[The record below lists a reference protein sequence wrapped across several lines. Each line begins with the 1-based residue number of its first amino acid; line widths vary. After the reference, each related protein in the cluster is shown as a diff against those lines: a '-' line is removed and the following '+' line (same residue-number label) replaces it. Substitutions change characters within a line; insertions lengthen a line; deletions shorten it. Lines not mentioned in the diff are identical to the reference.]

1 VYIRIVSLST
11 EFSRYRAMKDV
22 RMMQDDVRKPKRMIQ
37 DTFAAEAEW
46 IIHEQNVVKRIQR
59 HLNNNN
65 ELEANL
71 DWTVRGSTKMD
82 GI

>member
-1 VYIRIVSLST
+1 
-11 EFSRYRAMKDV
+11 
-22 RMMQDDVRKPKRMIQ
+22 MIQ